1 MSFLRDNN
9 TNFLVLVAFVLFARF
24 LQLTYGLVSDIYYN
38 SVYSAQKQQP
48 QEVGKFPLLMPNV
61 HPNTPEL
68 YLCTP
73 VKIDFT
79 KSYHIVGYEPNATMN
94 TAHHML
100 IYGCG
105 EPGTRHAVWNCGEMA
120 RSTTEKTASPCDAS
134 SSSQILY
141 AWARDA
147 PKLQLPEGVGFRVG
161 QNSPIKYIVLQV
173 HYARIDKFKDGST
186 DDSGVFLHYTE
197 KPLTKLAG
205 VLLMGTAGMIPA
217 MSTEHMET
225 ACEIRE
231 NKTIHPFAYR
241 THTHNLGKVVAGYK
255 VRSDARGLQHWT
267 QLGKRNPLTP
277 QMFYPVN
284 NNETIIRGDIIAA
297 RCTMKSNRKRITEI
311 GATNNDE
318 MCNFYLMYYVENDEP
333 LEMKYCFTQG
343 PPVYYWKNPDTG
355 LNNVPNIEASRL

>member
-1 MSFLRDNN
+1 MSCLRDK
-9 TNFLVLVAFVLFARF
+9 TILLVLVMFVSFAGL
-24 LQLTYGLVSDIYYN
+24 LQLTYGLVSDEYYN
-38 SVYSAQKQQP
+38 SVYNAQTQRP
-48 QEVGKFPLLMPNV
+48 QEVGRFPLLMPNV
-61 HPNTPEL
+61 RPKTKEL

-79 KSYHIVGYEPNATMN
+79 KSYHIVGYEPNATMD

-100 IYGCG
+100 VYGCG
-105 EPGTRHAVWNCGEMA
+105 QPGTRHTVWNCGEMA
-120 RSTTEKTASPCDAS
+120 RSTTEDTASPCDAS

-147 PKLQLPEGVGFRVG
+147 PKLELPEGVGFRVG
-161 QNSPIKYIVLQV
+161 GNSPIKYIVLQV
-173 HYARIDKFKDGST
+173 HYAHIEKFKDGSS

-205 VLLMGTAGMIPA
+205 VLLMGTAGMIPP

-231 NKTIHPFAYR
+231 NKTIQPFAYR
-241 THTHNLGKVVAGYK
+241 THTHNLGKIVAGYR
-255 VRSDARGLQHWT
+255 VRPDVRGVQHWT

-277 QMFYPVN
+277 QMFYPIESKDPIV
-284 NNETIIRGDIIAA
+284 RGDIIAA
-297 RCTMKSNRKRITEI
+297 RCTMKSNRTRITEV
-311 GATNNDE
+311 GATNRDE

-333 LEMKYCFTQG
+333 LQMKYCFSQG
-343 PPVYYWKNPDTG
+343 PPFYYWKNPDAG
-355 LNNVPNIEASRL
+355 LNNIPHIEASTL